1 MTIYLDANAT
11 VCQLPEVARAVHATA
26 ALGPLNAS
34 SAHSRGDAAR
44 LILSEAKEAVC
55 DALGGDDPEN
65 IIFVS
70 GGTEANNII
79 INGLARLGAP
89 MIATAVE
96 HASVVEPVLAYGG
109 TLIGVNSSGVLCLA
123 ALRQA
128 LNEAVG
134 AQPVLVCVQAANSE
148 TGVIQPLVEIAELCA
163 EYSGKVYL
171 HVDAAQAFGRM
182 PLSLTGI
189 DSIAVSGHKFHAP
202 LGSGFLYLS
211 DRLADVLP
219 RSVLGGGQERGF
231 RSGTQNVPAIAGL
244 DTAVRMRFAR
254 FEEIVS
260 ELTRLR
266 DFFERLLLSVVPDA
280 RIIASKSARL
290 PNTSNIMFRDVDA
303 LALMANLDGA
313 GVICSNGSACSSMK
327 PSPSRVLREMGLT
340 ESEAFSCLRFSFSEF
355 NTLAEIE
362 LAVTRIAEAFRKLKA
377 LR

>member
-11 VCQLPEVARAVHATA
+11 VCQLPEVARAVHATT

-55 DALGGDDPEN
+55 DALGSDDPDN
-65 IIFVS
+65 VIFVS

-79 INGLARLGAP
+79 INGFARLGTRMVASS
-89 MIATAVE
+89 VE

-109 TLIGVNSSGVLCLA
+109 ALIGVNPSGVLCLTE
-123 ALRQA
+123 LRQA
-128 LNEAVG
+128 LNETIG

-148 TGVIQPLVEIAELCA
+148 TGVIQPLAEIAELCA
-163 EYSGKVYL
+163 EYGGEVYL

-182 PLSLTGI
+182 PLALTGV

-211 DRLADVLP
+211 DRLAEVLP
-219 RSVLGGGQERGF
+219 RTILGGGQERGF

-244 DTAVRMRFAR
+244 DTAVRIRFAR
-254 FEEIVS
+254 LEEIVS

-266 DFFERLLLSVVPDA
+266 DSFERLLLDAVPDA
-280 RIIASKSARL
+280 RIIASQSARL
-290 PNTSNIMFRDVDA
+290 PNTSNVMFRDVDA

-340 ESEAFSCLRFSFSEF
+340 ESEAFSCLRFSFSVL

-362 LAVTRIAEAFRKLKA
+362 LAVTRIAEAVRKLKA